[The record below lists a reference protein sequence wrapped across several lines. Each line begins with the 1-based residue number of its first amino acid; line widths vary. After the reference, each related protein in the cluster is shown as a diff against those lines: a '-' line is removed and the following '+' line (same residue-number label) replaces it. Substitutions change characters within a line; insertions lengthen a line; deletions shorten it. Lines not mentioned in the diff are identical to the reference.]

1 MTLTADVIFVSSIP
15 FLVTFS
21 RRIKIITTKY
31 VPSCTAQ
38 QLANSLT
45 KIVNTY
51 ARGGF
56 VIDLAL
62 VDMEFE
68 KVRDKLAIIEVN
80 TTAAREHVPE
90 IERQICLIKERV
102 RCTTSDF
109 PFDTIPRL
117 VLIHVVYT
125 CVMWINDIPR
135 KAGAVQ
141 GVSPRELV
149 TGRAVNYKKR
159 LSGLYMRLRR
169 SQCGRN
175 RHK

>member
-1 MTLTADVIFVSSIP
+1 MFVSGIP

-21 RRIKIITTKY
+21 RNIKMITAKY
-31 VPSCTAQ
+31 VPSRTAQ

-56 VIDLAL
+56 VIYLAL
-62 VDMEFE
+62 MDIEFE

-90 IERQICLIKERV
+90 TERQIRLIKERV

-109 PFDTIPRL
+109 PFDPIPRL
-117 VLIHVVYT
+117 VFIRIVYT
-125 CVMWINDIPR
+125 CVMWINSIPR
-135 KAGAVQ
+135 K
-141 GVSPRELV
+141 
-149 TGRAVNYKKR
+149 
-159 LSGLYMRLRR
+159 
-169 SQCGRN
+169 
-175 RHK
+175 